1 MSVRCIQIEPLLA
14 DEEVI
19 VAWALVADAVLAQGS
34 GGVSTTIPVTEV
46 VEALLVAVV
55 AVHIALVFAASA
67 EQEDF
72 RVAVVIGVS
81 LQQHGSITFVSHFM
95 GGGKDGFI
103 RLVIGREGLQR
114 GAEAFLCLGVFFFR
128 RQLGFYES
136 GHGFTIAMP
145 GTDCC
150 HRALTRFAVAVKKV
164 ILRQFRRISAA
175 SGIARDLA
183 G

>member
-1 MSVRCIQIEPLLA
+1 M
-14 DEEVI
+14 
-19 VAWALVADAVLAQGS
+19 LAQGS

-103 RLVIGREGLQR
+103 RLVIGREGLQCAAKAR
-114 GAEAFLCLGVFFFR
+114 QRVGFFR
-128 RQLGFYES
+128 GGCQFGFFKS